1 MQAYYEWQ
9 IPAPDPDGTVSV
21 VVRMTTAEAAALVA
35 APAQTDQVA
44 VDVQTALQGAAAAGE
59 LVLP

>member
-1 MQAYYEWQ
+1 MQTVYEWQ
-9 IPAPDPDGTVSV
+9 IPEPQPEGTVSV

>member
-9 IPAPDPDGTVSV
+9 ISEPDPDGTVSV

-35 APAQTDQVA
+35 GPAQTDQVA